1 MHPFF
6 VPQKLNLLI
15 IRKKFGRFAAIFPTH
30 PPFWR
35 GFV

>member
-15 IRKKFGRFAAIFPTH
+15 NRKKNGRYAAILPAH

-35 GFV
+35 GLV